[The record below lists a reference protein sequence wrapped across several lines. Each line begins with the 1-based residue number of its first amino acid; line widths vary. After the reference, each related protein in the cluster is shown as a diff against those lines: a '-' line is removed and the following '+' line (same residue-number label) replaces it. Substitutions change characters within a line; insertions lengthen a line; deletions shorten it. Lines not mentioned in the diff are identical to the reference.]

1 MSPSETPGSQSVAFT
16 QFLHRPRWP
25 STFSDSLGTSN
36 VPHPPILVEES
47 HFEAYL
53 RFAFAYNLPTCSP
66 PCRSRPG
73 FHPAYGDFYIRASSG
88 LVTRTA
94 AGYDYSGNW
103 ASSTGGTHCL
113 TPARPPTSIAATEN
127 RDYAASLFGGEAF
140 RKLVC
145 EGNTRGGRV
154 NQFNPRG
161 ESPGPMRQ
169 EKRQDNSQTT
179 YYHPHLRLP
188 LCYPN

>member
-1 MSPSETPGSQSVAFT
+1 MSPSETTGSPSVAFT

-25 STFSDSLGTSN
+25 STFSESLGTSN
-36 VPHPPILVEES
+36 IPHPPILVEES

-73 FHPAYGDFYIRASSG
+73 FRPAYGDFYIRASSG

-127 RDYAASLFGGEAF
+127 QDLGLLNEREAAHGRGPSGRRCRQRLDRHHRRTGSECLQRCGRSSL
-140 RKLVC
+140 RPVL
-145 EGNTRGGRV
+145 
-154 NQFNPRG
+154 
-161 ESPGPMRQ
+161 
-169 EKRQDNSQTT
+169 EKSSRRSG
-179 YYHPHLRLP
+179 
-188 LCYPN
+188 

>member
-1 MSPSETPGSQSVAFT
+1 MSPSETTGSQSVAFT

-36 VPHPPILVEES
+36 IPHPPILVEES
-47 HFEAYL
+47 LFEAYL
-53 RFAFAYNLPTCSP
+53 RFVFAYNLPTCSP

-73 FHPAYGDFYIRASSG
+73 FHPAHGDFYIRASSG

-113 TPARPPTSIAATEN
+113 TPARPPTSIAVTEN
-127 RDYAASLFGGEAF
+127 RTCRDLRRTATPYLDRSDAHPGATAFGYAEVREKYRPLILGARREASEQ
-140 RKLVC
+140 R
-145 EGNTRGGRV
+145 
-154 NQFNPRG
+154 
-161 ESPGPMRQ
+161 
-169 EKRQDNSQTT
+169 D
-179 YYHPHLRLP
+179 
-188 LCYPN
+188 